1 MLPGPVRLYRCTS
14 CQELFSRR
22 TLSSGNTLGAKYRSD
37 GQMNARMLPQTPP
50 LVACPH
56 CQTLFCMVGAA
67 HAVECRDYFPGFGFM
82 SEPTPEEIESKKAQE
97 ALAEQYRDVPRYEVA
112 TLAQCIQYVQS
123 QDIGRYAEQLRIYA
137 WHRVNNE
144 RLDTGRQ
151 LLQTDE
157 KANLLALL
165 DLLLPDSDAEI
176 LLRAEVFR
184 ELGRF
189 HEAAHSLDHE
199 FSNDFE
205 ARAEQIM
212 QAIERQNDQPFV
224 FEDTRDDGDIHFEW
238 AWQARRM
245 KTQTPELPGHDLV
258 PPLFHIG
265 NRDWWVKVLG
275 MMSHNWALIETQTNG
290 QAVVYFFHD
299 KGMTLRPSAYKR
311 ADFSNRSAV
320 VDALEFVDLY
330 EAQEALQANGF
341 DRLQANPGPWLDF
354 VPEGHFWD
362 ARETEEGIYSKK
374 GYWKDAS

>member
-1 MLPGPVRLYRCTS
+1 MLPGPKRLYRCS
-14 CQELFSRR
+14 NCQGLFARR
-22 TLSSGNTLGAKYRSD
+22 TLASGNTLGAKYRSD

-56 CQTLFCMVGAA
+56 CQALFCMLGAA
-67 HAVECRDYFPGFGFM
+67 HAIEYRDYFPGFGFM
-82 SEPTPEEIESKKAQE
+82 GEPTPEEIESKKAQE
-97 ALAEQYRDVPRYEVA
+97 ALAEQYRDAPRYKVA
-112 TLAQCIQYVQS
+112 TLKQSIQYVQS
-123 QDIGRYAEQLRIYA
+123 QDISPHAEQLRIYA
-137 WHRVNNE
+137 WHRVNDE
-144 RLDTGRQ
+144 RMDTGRQ

-165 DLLLPDSDAEI
+165 DLLPPDSDAEI

-189 HEAAHSLDHE
+189 DEAAQSLDHD

-212 QAIERQNDQPFV
+212 QAIERQDEQPFV
-224 FEDTRDDGDIHFEW
+224 FETTHNDGDIHFEW

-245 KTQTPELPGHDLV
+245 KTPMPELPEQPMV

-275 MMSHNWALIETQTNG
+275 MMSHNWALIEPQTNG
-290 QAVVYFFHD
+290 QATVYFFHD
-299 KGMTLRPSAYKR
+299 KGMTLRPSGFKR

-320 VDALEFVDLY
+320 VDALQFDDVHQ
-330 EAQEALQANGF
+330 AQRALKANDF
-341 DRLQANPGPWLDF
+341 DRLKVKPGPWLDF

-374 GYWKDAS
+374 GYWKTAS